1 MRLNE
6 LASELSAIVHRRPLA
21 RPCRHPNPPPSVPA
35 SAPDFSGLH
44 GMTTFKERTATSLP
58 VKTKVLSIIRL
69 PTTSS
74 LTDATQGIPTPLP
87 ARRPIVRLR
96 ILLISFTAIGR
107 APSKERVHAVR
118 DETRLPARSPL
129 NCLQRMR
136 VVNTQHPPGEL
147 NSTKRR
153 FRDNAG
159 NFRNPRV
166 PPYSPFTTSDK
177 PPNAYTLPPVALK
190 QPIPYSHAIVPVLH
204 PDRAFSDCMFSR
216 E

>member
-1 MRLNE
+1 
-6 LASELSAIVHRRPLA
+6 
-21 RPCRHPNPPPSVPA
+21 
-35 SAPDFSGLH
+35 
-44 GMTTFKERTATSLP
+44 MTAFKERATASLP
-58 VKTKVLSIIRL
+58 GKSKVLSIIRL

-74 LTDATQGIPTPLP
+74 KTSATQGVPTSFST
-87 ARRPIVRLR
+87 RRPIVRLR
-96 ILLISFTAIGR
+96 ILLISRIAIGR
-107 APSKERVHAVR
+107 APSRERVHAVR
-118 DETRLPARSPL
+118 NETRLPVRSPV

-136 VVNTQHPPGEL
+136 VVNTQHLPGEL

>member
-1 MRLNE
+1 MRLND

-44 GMTTFKERTATSLP
+44 GMTTFKEQAAASQSE
-58 VKTKVLSIIRL
+58 KTKVLSIIRL
-69 PTTSS
+69 TITSS
-74 LTDATQGIPTPLP
+74 LTDATQGVPTPFST
-87 ARRPIVRLR
+87 RRPIVRLR

-107 APSKERVHAVR
+107 APSEEHVHAVR

-136 VVNTQHPPGEL
+136 VVNTQHLPGEA

-153 FRDNAG
+153 FRDFG
-159 NFRNPRV
+159 VRKSRP
-166 PPYSPFTTSDK
+166 
-177 PPNAYTLPPVALK
+177 LE
-190 QPIPYSHAIVPVLH
+190 SHPEVIARQSSCAHGSSTAVTEH
-204 PDRAFSDCMFSR
+204 Q
-216 E
+216 